1 MADASTRRTHTTTP
15 PGATSAAGGGRAHT
29 HRPKRRLLN
38 TTPCCARA
46 ASCIPCLLRCNAL
59 LQQQI
64 TIAASATLLS
74 ITPHNTPASCA
85 GAFAEQAPLLPP
97 TIRRAALSDAPA
109 CNALP
114 FAQLNAHHGAHCVL
128 KLAAQRHLRGDHLPR
143 HDFRARFRARVPR
156 AAPRALCLLRPA
168 RQQTAHNISS
178 SLLIVQQHLPS
189 CSATACGTSEWTIF
203 LGTTSA
209 RDFECECHVWRR
221 AALASY
227 DLRASRPSTTSAA
240 CTSRYPQHPSPCSA
254 SARRARELRRG
265 PTSARRV
272 QAVACV
278 GHTKPTRNLAASL
291 ASEPPT
297 SALCQQTDSTAMCDF
312 HAYID
317 SYFCVFEC

>member
-38 TTPCCARA
+38 TTSCCARA

-143 HDFRARFRARVPR
+143 HDFRARFRARVHHDHPM
-156 AAPRALCLLRPA
+156 PRALCPLRPV
-168 RQQTAHNISS
+168 RQQAVHNIHDL
-178 SLLIVQQHLPS
+178 LLIVRNVSHRTRHLPA
-189 CSATACGTSEWTIF
+189 CCAATRSSTSSS
-203 LGTTSA
+203 SA
-209 RDFECECHVWRR
+209 R
-221 AALASY
+221 
-227 DLRASRPSTTSAA
+227 LRERL
-240 CTSRYPQHPSPCSA
+240 H
-254 SARRARELRRG
+254 AR
-265 PTSARRV
+265 
-272 QAVACV
+272 
-278 GHTKPTRNLAASL
+278 
-291 ASEPPT
+291 
-297 SALCQQTDSTAMCDF
+297 M
-312 HAYID
+312 
-317 SYFCVFEC
+317 